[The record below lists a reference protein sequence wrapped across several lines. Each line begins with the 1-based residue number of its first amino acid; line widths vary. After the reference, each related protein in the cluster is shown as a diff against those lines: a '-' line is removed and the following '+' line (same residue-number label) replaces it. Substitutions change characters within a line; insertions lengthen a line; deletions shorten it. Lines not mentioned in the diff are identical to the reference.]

1 MNWCTS
7 PIIKSNVWKVWNY
20 HIGINQS
27 KFSFFVQQF
36 ECPNIPSIFQNTK
49 SFFLS
54 FSWGN
59 VFGLICK
66 VLRILPTHA
75 FLIKV
80 KQKCVNNWQINFFQF
95 FFINHCLTDCYKIKV
110 QVGHFSRVN
119 IVNESHFRSAINEI
133 LWYRKTNILLL

>member
-1 MNWCTS
+1 MFEKFGTITLESTNQNLAFWFNNLSVQT
-7 PIIKSNVWKVWNY
+7 Y
-20 HIGINQS
+20 HQL
-27 KFSFFVQQF
+27 
-36 ECPNIPSIFQNTK
+36 FQNTK

-110 QVGHFSRVN
+110 QVRHFSRVN
-119 IVNESHFRSAINEI
+119 IVNESHFRSAINEKDKHPI
-133 LWYRKTNILLL
+133 TLM